1 MYYGNAASANQQN
14 KTGVWDSN
22 YKMVLHLSE
31 PATAGQSSAVFYD
44 STANGAN
51 GTQWGTSTTTGKMA
65 SGQSF
70 TETYPGDPPTPAGG
84 NDLINVDNF
93 PTDTWTSFTIES
105 WVYLTGINS
114 ITPNPL
120 MRIVNKSNGTLTT
133 NIIMGL
139 SLSYSA
145 PNFDVRAI
153 LTDSSANTFTY
164 FSSQAPQY
172 ILMNGWHLLG
182 ARWDGSNI
190 SVFIDG
196 NFIGQTATTDIGATL
211 AASAVNQNMVLGNN
225 LLTDTDRT
233 LVGTLD
239 EVRVSNIGRPNAY
252 MAASYT
258 NQNAPVGAG
267 TQQVFIGGTVYSDEG
282 LTPASG
288 QTVTLLIN
296 GTPFANTSISSASG
310 AWGIAVPSLSPGDKI
325 AAYVSGSSFGASATT
340 VNGFNLYNLDL
351 YQNHVIV
358 RNDNGGNPILSDL
371 TAARGGGVVTNFPYD
386 AAGTVANGF
395 TLYVPSGTTFAP
407 GASLNVGTSTSA
419 LKVQG
424 SLSLG
429 RGTNTTYL
437 RGSFG

>member
-1 MYYGNAASANQQN
+1 MSQQELDSKIRHPLAARLVLSGMLLILLPTFALADAWYNSTWQYRQQITIPAASYGSVAVSNFPLLVSISGANSVFTNAKSNGYDILFTASDGVTKLAHEIESYDPVGDKLNAWVNIPSLPSSGSTIIYMYYGNAASANQQN

-233 LVGTLD
+233 LVGPSTRCACPISGD
-239 EVRVSNIGRPNAY
+239 R
-252 MAASYT
+252 
-258 NQNAPVGAG
+258 
-267 TQQVFIGGTVYSDEG
+267 
-282 LTPASG
+282 TPIWQPAIRTRIRRSG
-288 QTVTLLIN
+288 QALNRSLSV
-296 GTPFANTSISSASG
+296 
-310 AWGIAVPSLSPGDKI
+310 VPSTP
-325 AAYVSGSSFGASATT
+325 T
-340 VNGFNLYNLDL
+340 
-351 YQNHVIV
+351 
-358 RNDNGGNPILSDL
+358 
-371 TAARGGGVVTNFPYD
+371 RG
-386 AAGTVANGF
+386 
-395 TLYVPSGTTFAP
+395 
-407 GASLNVGTSTSA
+407 
-419 LKVQG
+419 
-424 SLSLG
+424 
-429 RGTNTTYL
+429 
-437 RGSFG
+437 